1 MKVSELLDYSSDRA
15 RMEEVL
21 RALDVP
27 SFAIKSPIVIDT
39 ISKRHG
45 LALDE
50 LAFMRSIPTARSWF
64 LFPAPICSPAP
75 AGSRACPDKAYPSP
89 DDLAKDVVAILREE
103 IIALRDHGCDFVQL
117 DEPTLSQVVFGE
129 ETTETFMCA
138 ALPNRRDPTD
148 ELEMAVRLMNE
159 TLDGIDGIKTWR
171 TRLPGQLEQE
181 GEVLLQGN
189 YGPMLPY
196 LTQMNIDRLVLE
208 CATPRAGEMAVF
220 QEYANEK
227 EIGLGVVNPRTDD
240 VEPPEQIVARV
251 KELLQYFDPDK
262 IYLNP
267 DAVRHL
273 RRAQRQHARH
283 GREEDAGYHRSCGA
297 AAGRVCV
304 ACRYRVRLHDGV
316 ADVPSS
322 QPAPVGARSRG
333 TGEWGY
339 TAKHPKRAGARR
351 LRCSSQ
357 LLNGAVGTIM
367 GIARFALLPAD
378 WQRKPATLT
387 SDVCT
392 GWPATCTP
400 ISTKTWTR
408 PKTWRPAW
416 TTLAGWLD
424 RLEQLP

>member
-1 MKVSELLDYSSDRA
+1 MPNTPLFPVTVVGSWPRSADLIRALRRKEAGEITLAEFNEVADDEVLACIRAQEEAGVDIISDGEQRRDNFYSFAVDKLNGMQLMKVSELLDYSSDRA

-50 LAFMRSIPTARSWF
+50 LAFMKEHTNRSIMVPIPGPYMLTRSGWF
-64 LFPAPICSPAP
+64 EGLS
-75 AGSRACPDKAYPSP
+75 DKAYPSP
-89 DDLAKDVVAILREE
+89 DDLAQDVVEILREE

-159 TLDGIDGIKTWR
+159 TLDGIDGIKTGVHVCRGNWSKK
-171 TRLPGQLEQE
+171 E
-181 GEVLLQGN
+181 EVLLQGN

-240 VEPPEQIVARV
+240 VEPAEQIVARV
-251 KELLQYFDPDK
+251 KELLQYFDADK

-267 DAVRHL
+267 DCGFGTFAERNVNTHEMAAKKMQVITEAAEIL
-273 RRAQRQHARH
+273 R
-283 GREEDAGYHRSCGA
+283 
-297 AAGRVCV
+297 
-304 ACRYRVRLHDGV
+304 
-316 ADVPSS
+316 
-322 QPAPVGARSRG
+322 
-333 TGEWGY
+333 GEY
-339 TAKHPKRAGARR
+339 A
-351 LRCSSQ
+351 
-357 LLNGAVGTIM
+357 
-367 GIARFALLPAD
+367 
-378 WQRKPATLT
+378 
-387 SDVCT
+387 
-392 GWPATCTP
+392 
-400 ISTKTWTR
+400 
-408 PKTWRPAW
+408 
-416 TTLAGWLD
+416 
-424 RLEQLP
+424 

>member
-1 MKVSELLDYSSDRA
+1 MSNSALFPVTVVGSWPRSAELIRALRQKEAGEITYDEFSALADGEVLDCIRAQEAAGVDIISDGEQRRDNFYSFAVDKLNGMQLMKVSELLDYSSDRA

-39 ISKRHG
+39 ISNRHG

-50 LAFMRSIPTARSWF
+50 LAFIKEHTDRQIMVPIPGPYMLTRSGWF
-64 LFPAPICSPAP
+64 EGLS
-75 AGSRACPDKAYPSP
+75 DKAYPSP
-89 DDLAKDVVAILREE
+89 DDLARDVVEILREE

-159 TLDGIDGIKTWR
+159 TLDGITGIKTGVHVCRGNWSKK
-171 TRLPGQLEQE
+171 E
-181 GEVLLQGN
+181 EVLLQGN

-227 EIGLGVVNPRTDD
+227 EIGLGVVNPRTDEI
-240 VEPPEQIVARV
+240 EPAEQIVERV

-267 DAVRHL
+267 DCGFGTFAERNVNTHDMATRKMQVIAEAAELL
-273 RRAQRQHARH
+273 RAEYA
-283 GREEDAGYHRSCGA
+283 
-297 AAGRVCV
+297 
-304 ACRYRVRLHDGV
+304 
-316 ADVPSS
+316 
-322 QPAPVGARSRG
+322 
-333 TGEWGY
+333 
-339 TAKHPKRAGARR
+339 
-351 LRCSSQ
+351 
-357 LLNGAVGTIM
+357 
-367 GIARFALLPAD
+367 
-378 WQRKPATLT
+378 
-387 SDVCT
+387 
-392 GWPATCTP
+392 
-400 ISTKTWTR
+400 
-408 PKTWRPAW
+408 
-416 TTLAGWLD
+416 
-424 RLEQLP
+424 